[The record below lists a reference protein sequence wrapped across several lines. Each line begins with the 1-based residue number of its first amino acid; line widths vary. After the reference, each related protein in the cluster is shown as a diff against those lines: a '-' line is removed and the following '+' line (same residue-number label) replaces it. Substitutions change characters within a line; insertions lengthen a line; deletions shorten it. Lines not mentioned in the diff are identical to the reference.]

1 MAEKNRAP
9 AVGVVTEA
17 GAAAPRQTAQSLR
30 KRLTGG
36 DLGSLPIIVGLL
48 IIWGI
53 LQAINPNFLTARN
66 LNNLLVQITEIGL
79 LGIGV
84 VMVLL
89 LGEIDLSIGS
99 VSGACAAVM
108 GVTLYYYHWSAGA
121 AIIAGILSGVAI
133 GLFQGAWIAYI
144 GVPSFIVT
152 LAGLLGFSG
161 LLLHLLGTQGTVNI
175 TDPTVDA
182 LTGTFLPITV
192 GWILAIVGVV
202 AYGAVVFARRLGRQR
217 AHLPVPSLARDI
229 VLFVVVGVVT
239 LVVAGLLNSYLGL
252 PLATVILLAFVIV
265 FAYITKSTRF
275 GRHVF
280 AVGGNA
286 EAARR
291 AGINVKAIRVA
302 VFAISGT
309 MAAIGGIMG
318 ASRAISVSPSS
329 GGGNLLLDAIATAV
343 IGGTSLFGGRGTIWA
358 ALLGALVIGSIENG
372 MDLLSAGSDV
382 KYIVEG
388 VVLLLAITIDAVSRR
403 TSANAGR

>member
-1 MAEKNRAP
+1 MAKKDP
-9 AVGVVTEA
+9 PSGVGVVQP
-17 GAAAPRQTAQSLR
+17 APPAISRQAVETVR
-30 KRLTGG
+30 KRLISG
-36 DLGSLPIIVGLL
+36 DLGSFPIIIGLL
-48 IIWGI
+48 VIWGI
-53 LQAINPNFLTARN
+53 LQAVNQNFLTARN

-99 VSGACAAVM
+99 VSGVCAAVM
-108 GVTLYYYHWSAGA
+108 GVLSYYYHWNAWA
-121 AIIAGILSGVAI
+121 AIIAGILAGVVI

-144 GVPSFIVT
+144 KVPSFIVT

-175 TDPTVDA
+175 TDPTIDA
-182 LTGTFLPITV
+182 LASTFLPVTL
-192 GWILAIVGVV
+192 GWILAIVGVA
-202 AYGAVVFARRLGRQR
+202 AYGAILFSRRLARQR
-217 AHLPVPSLARDI
+217 AHLPVPPLARDI
-229 VLFVVVGVVT
+229 VLFAVIALVT
-239 LVVAGLLNSYLGL
+239 LVVTALLNSYLGV
-252 PLATVILLAFVIV
+252 PLATVILLAFVIF
-265 FAYITKSTRF
+265 FAYITKNTRF

-291 AGINVKAIRVA
+291 AGINVQGIRVA
-302 VFAISGT
+302 VFTLSAM

-343 IGGTSLFGGRGTIWA
+343 IGGTSLFGGRGTIWS

-403 TSANAGR
+403 ASASAGQ